1 MLLALLGLTL
11 AIRLWG
17 IHDRLPDASLHI
29 NVLDDSVIEETDRTT
44 MGRAWSLWRGGTQAF
59 DPNPHTGGWPAL
71 SFYLTLGIQY
81 AYRLYF
87 SFVSGGATS
96 AEFQQH
102 IAGEGAAPMFLF
114 ARIVGALIGTITVY
128 LTYRIASRMAGRT
141 VGLLAGLLLATNTL
155 HVLTSQHVSDPNL
168 LALLFV
174 LLATPPLLRVV
185 EGGTW
190 RDSVLAGAMIG
201 LAGACKYVPLI
212 LALPLA
218 LAPFRRKPPRA
229 PMGPPSKRIHSGP
242 SAWLE
247 RHSLSAGL
255 FAVFA
260 AVFAASPFLFIDWK
274 RTLIDITGQRKA
286 LFSDWVG
293 QTVFPI
299 SLPTYLAVSLPHAMG
314 WPAYLLA
321 LLGLV
326 LLWRQGKVL
335 RTLVW
340 IPIMIVLANG
350 MLKSPQERYILV
362 ALPFLQIAAAY
373 GLVRG
378 IAWAGTRLP
387 ALRSGSLPGRVAP
400 ALLAAAAVAWPV
412 PELVATRHSLRMP
425 DSRHLVRRWINEH
438 LDHNA
443 PMGIELYGPV
453 FALGERAMVIWPFFA
468 TQSQLARPT
477 YHPEFLDG
485 LQYHVA
491 SGEISRRFEAEP
503 EKYPVENAYYR
514 WLGEH
519 ATVVWESDDKMS
531 GPRIVVRRLPPNIST
546 RARRDSVWAAAMP
559 EPNRV
564 NRVELWCMDFS
575 KLCQWVKD
583 YPRMEEWARRG
594 LQVGVREMEGP
605 LRSQL
610 AVSLWR
616 QGKIDSAD
624 VEIRTAI
631 RLMPKNRAATYRIYH
646 ASILT
651 DLGRVPEALTELRI
665 AYEESGHDPRIH
677 ITMGQAL
684 AQLGR
689 YDEAVQELLQVPQ
702 ENPQRGLALRDAG
715 ILILDHSNRPTDA
728 IDYLRESL
736 RLDPNQEQ
744 ADLVR
749 AQIARLEELLQ
760 KKR

>member
-44 MGRAWSLWRGGTQAF
+44 IGRAWTLWRCGTRPF

-71 SFYLTLGIQY
+71 SFYLTLAIEY
-81 AYRLYF
+81 VYKLYF
-87 SFVSGGATS
+87 SFASGGAS
-96 AEFQQH
+96 AAEFQKH
-102 IAGEGAAPMFLF
+102 VAGEGAAPMFLL

-128 LTYRIASRMAGRT
+128 LTYRIGSRIGGRT
-141 VGLLAGLLLATNTL
+141 VGLLAGLLVATNTL

-174 LLATPPLLRVV
+174 LLATLPLLRVV
-185 EGGTW
+185 GGGTW
-190 RDSVLAGAMIG
+190 RDSVEAGAMIG

-218 LAPFRRKPPRA
+218 LAQVGQGAPRKGSQGRVT
-229 PMGPPSKRIHSGP
+229 
-242 SAWLE
+242 AWLE

-255 FAVFA
+255 LSAFA
-260 AVFAASPFLFIDWK
+260 ALFLATPFLFIDWK

-314 WPAYLLA
+314 WPAYLLG
-321 LLGLV
+321 LVGLV

-340 IPIMIVLANG
+340 IPIMIVAANG

-362 ALPFLQIAAAY
+362 ALPFLHIAAAY
-373 GLVRG
+373 ALVRG
-378 IAWAGTRLP
+378 AAWAASRVA
-387 ALRSGSLPGRVAP
+387 ALRTGSLPGRVAP
-400 ALLAAAAVAWPV
+400 VLLAAAAVAWPL
-412 PELVATRHSLRMP
+412 PELVATRHALRMP

-438 LDHNA
+438 IDRNQ
-443 PMGIELYGPV
+443 PIGVELYGPV
-453 FALGERAMVIWPFFA
+453 FPVGERAFVIWPFFA
-468 TQSQLARPT
+468 TQSQLARPA

-485 LQYHVA
+485 LEYHVA

-514 WLGEH
+514 WLREH
-519 ATVVWESDDKMS
+519 ATVVWESDDRTMS
-531 GPRIVVRRLPPNIST
+531 GPHIVIRRLPPRIST
-546 RARRDSVWAAAMP
+546 RAIRDRVFAAAMP

-564 NRVELWCMDFS
+564 NRVELWCLDFS
-575 KLCQWVKD
+575 KLFQWVKD

-594 LQVGVREMEGP
+594 LDVGVSEMEAP
-605 LRSQL
+605 LRGQL

-616 QGKIDSAD
+616 QDRTDSAE
-624 VEIRTAI
+624 VEMRAAI
-631 RLMPKNRAATYRIYH
+631 RSMPARSAAAFRVYH

-651 DLGRVPEALTELRI
+651 DLGRVPEAITELRT
-665 AYEESGHDPRIH
+665 AYEDSGRDPRIH
-677 ITMGQAL
+677 VNIAQAL
-684 AQLGR
+684 ARLGR
-689 YDEAVQELLQVPQ
+689 YEEAVQELLLVP
-702 ENPQRGLALRDAG
+702 EDHPQRGLALRDAG

-728 IDYLRESL
+728 LAYLRESI

-749 AQIARLEELLQ
+749 AQIARLEAMSS
-760 KKR
+760 KP

>member
-17 IHDRLPDASLHI
+17 IQDRLPDASLHI

-44 MGRAWSLWRGGTQAF
+44 MGRAWTLWRGGTQAF

-81 AYRLYF
+81 VYKLYV
-87 SFVSGGATS
+87 SFASGGVTS
-96 AEFQQH
+96 AEFQRLV
-102 IAGEGAAPMFLF
+102 ADEGAAPMFLF

-128 LTYRIASRMAGRT
+128 LTYRVGSRIAGRT

-218 LAPFRRKPPRA
+218 LALFRRVRAPGAAGPPPRRFSA
-229 PMGPPSKRIHSGP
+229 RLA
-242 SAWLE
+242 AWLE

-255 FAVFA
+255 FAVLA
-260 AVFAASPFLFIDWK
+260 TVFAASPFLFIDWK

-299 SLPTYLAVSLPHAMG
+299 SLPTYLAVSIPHAMG
-314 WPAYLLA
+314 WPAYLL
-321 LLGLV
+321 GLWGLA
-326 LLWRQGKVL
+326 LLWRQGKVT
-335 RTLVW
+335 RTFVW
-340 IPIMIVLANG
+340 IPIMTVLANG

-373 GLVRG
+373 ALVRG
-378 IAWAGTRLP
+378 AAWAGARVS

-400 ALLAAAAVAWPV
+400 ALLAAVAVAWPV

-425 DSRHLVRRWINEH
+425 DSRHLVRRWVNEH
-438 LDHNA
+438 LGRDL
-443 PMGIELYGPV
+443 PIGVELYGPV
-453 FALGERAMVIWPFFA
+453 FTLGERAFVIWPFFA
-468 TQSQLARPT
+468 TQSQLARPA

-485 LQYHVA
+485 LEYHIA

-503 EKYPVENAYYR
+503 EKYPVENGYYR
-514 WLGEH
+514 WLREH
-519 ATVVWESDDKMS
+519 ATVVWESNDTMS
-531 GPRIVVRRLPPNIST
+531 GPRIVIRRLPPNIST
-546 RARRDSVWAAAMP
+546 RARRDSVFAAAMP

-564 NRVELWCMDFS
+564 NRVELWCLDFS
-575 KLCQWVKD
+575 KLFQWVKD

-594 LQVGVREMEGP
+594 LAVGVSEMEPP
-605 LRSQL
+605 LRGQL
-610 AVSLWR
+610 AISLWR
-616 QGKIDSAD
+616 QGKDDSAD
-624 VEIRTAI
+624 VELRAAI
-631 RLMPKNRAATYRIYH
+631 RLMPKRAAAAYRIYH

-651 DLGRVPEALTELRI
+651 DLGRLPEALTELRT
-665 AYEESGHDPRIH
+665 AYQDSGHDPRLHVNIAQ
-677 ITMGQAL
+677 TL
-684 AQLGR
+684 AQQGR
-689 YDEAVQELLQVPQ
+689 YDEAVRELLEVPQ
-702 ENPQRGLALRDAG
+702 DHPQRGLALRDAG
-715 ILILDHSNRPTDA
+715 ILILDHSNRPADA
-728 IDYLRESL
+728 LDYLRESI

-749 AQIARLEELLQ
+749 AQIARLEAMTR
-760 KKR
+760 KP

>member
-44 MGRAWSLWRGGTQAF
+44 MGRAWMLWRGGTARF

-71 SFYLTLGIQY
+71 SFYLTLAIQY
-81 AYRLYF
+81 AYKLYF
-87 SFVSGGATS
+87 TFVSSGATP

-102 IAGEGAAPMFLF
+102 VAGEGSAPMFLF

-128 LTYRIASRMAGRT
+128 LTYRIASRVAGRS
-141 VGLLAGLLLATNTL
+141 VGLLAGTLLATNTL

-185 EGGTW
+185 AGGTW
-190 RDSVLAGAMIG
+190 RDSALAGAMIG

-218 LAPFRRKPPRA
+218 LSLFRRKA
-229 PMGPPSKRIHSGP
+229 AGTS
-242 SAWLE
+242 WLE
-247 RHSLSAGL
+247 RHPLPTGL
-255 FAVFA
+255 FAIAAALFA
-260 AVFAASPFLFIDWK
+260 ATPFLFIDWK

-314 WPAYLLA
+314 WPAYLLG

-326 LLWRQGKVL
+326 LLWRQGKVE

-340 IPIMIVLANG
+340 IPIMIVVANG

-362 ALPFLQIAAAY
+362 ALPFLHIAAAY

-378 IAWAGTRLP
+378 VAWARARLP
-387 ALRSGSLPGRVAP
+387 ALGGGTLPGRVAP
-400 ALLAAAAVAWPV
+400 ALLAAAAIAWPV
-412 PELVATRHSLRMP
+412 PELVATRQALRMP
-425 DSRHLVRRWINEH
+425 DSRHLVRRWINDH
-438 LDHNA
+438 LDHNS
-443 PMGIELYGPV
+443 PIGVELYGPV

-468 TQSQLARPT
+468 TQSQLARPC

-485 LQYHVA
+485 LEYHVA
-491 SGEISRRFEAEP
+491 SGEISRRFESEP

-514 WLGEH
+514 WLREH
-519 ATVVWESDDKMS
+519 ATVVWESDGKMS
-531 GPRIVVRRLPPNIST
+531 GPHIVVRRLPRTIST

-564 NRVELWCMDFS
+564 NRVELWCLDFS
-575 KLCQWVKD
+575 KMSQWVKN
-583 YPRMEEWARRG
+583 YPLMEEWARRG
-594 LQVGVREMEGP
+594 LAVGVTEMESP

-610 AVSLWR
+610 AISLWR
-616 QGKIDSAD
+616 EGKADSAD
-624 VEIRTAI
+624 VEMRAAI
-631 RLMPKNRAATYRIYH
+631 RLMARNRSGTYRIYH

-651 DLGRVPEALTELRI
+651 DLGRLPEALVELQT
-665 AYEESGHDPRIH
+665 AYEDSGHDPRIH
-677 ITMGQAL
+677 INMGQTL

-689 YDEAVQELLQVPQ
+689 YDEAVRELLQVPPDH
-702 ENPQRGLALRDAG
+702 PQRGLALRDAA

-728 IDYLRESL
+728 LDYLRESI

-749 AQIARLEELLQ
+749 GQIARLEALLP
-760 KKR
+760 KR